1 MWVEVCE
8 SPDDLTT
15 EAIDYFMNI
24 FATKPNGSELLTTFS
39 IDGISRI
46 LHIFVS
52 NADRCKSLEATRK
65 MFDLFLRK
73 IHAENTIE
81 LPSSNLTPDEISILE
96 YVGGYSLR
104 KLKRNGDEEEL
115 AILAKLEDSIYC
127 FVPSD
132 NSLISILQC
141 NEYGTLLKPNQ
152 TLLDVLKFSEIN
164 FRNHATLKDT
174 ISNAIS
180 SLDLSELHD
189 ITNNYDLDAYVL
201 QRVGHLFFKIRSFQK
216 TKVLKSKLSSLYRW

>member
-8 SPDDLTT
+8 SPNDLTT

-46 LHIFVS
+46 LHIFGP

-73 IHAENTIE
+73 IHAKKKTE

-96 YVGGYSLR
+96 YVGGYILR

-115 AILAKLEDSIYC
+115 AILAQLEDTINC

-152 TLLDVLKFSEIN
+152 TLLDVLKFLEIN
-164 FRNHATLKDT
+164 FRNHATLKET
-174 ISNAIS
+174 ISNAVS

-201 QRVGHLFFKIRSFQK
+201 QRVGHLFFKRRR
-216 TKVLKSKLSSLYRW
+216 Y

>member
-1 MWVEVCE
+1 MSSAPALTAEYLIEIVV
-8 SPDDLTT
+8 DD
-15 EAIDYFMNI
+15 EECRI
-24 FATKPNGSELLTTFS
+24 KP
-39 IDGISRI
+39 
-46 LHIFVS
+46 VS
-52 NADRCKSLEATRK
+52 SSALQAN
-65 MFDLFLRK
+65 DLFQK
-73 IHAENTIE
+73 KTE

-96 YVGGYSLR
+96 YVGGYILR
-104 KLKRNGDEEEL
+104 KLKCNGDEEEL
-115 AILAKLEDSIYC
+115 AILAQLEDTINC

-141 NEYGTLLKPNQ
+141 NGYGTLLKPNQ
-152 TLLDVLKFSEIN
+152 TLLDVLKFLEIN

-216 TKVLKSKLSSLYRW
+216 AKVLKSKLVESRYSKNISLRKSLK